1 MIERVILS
9 ALVIGVVA
17 FLVFQY
23 LYTQGHSLDASRN
36 GTLLLMVLFENI
48 HVFNSRSET
57 RSVFNHNPLR
67 NHFLLFGTL
76 AAQLI
81 HIGAMYTPWI
91 SDVLRIQPVSLDYW
105 LDMLLIAITVLFAME
120 LHKLLR
126 RKF

>member
-1 MIERVILS
+1 
-9 ALVIGVVA
+9 
-17 FLVFQY
+17 
-23 LYTQGHSLDASRN
+23 
-36 GTLLLMVLFENI
+36 MVLFENI

-57 RSVFNHNPLR
+57 RSVFTHNPLR

-105 LDMLLIAITVLFAME
+105 FDMLLVAITVLIVME
-120 LHKLLR
+120 LHKLIR
-126 RKF
+126 RKISV